1 MVCMRAGGLAAQAAG
16 ELEDFSSSRLFFLV
30 TKRFDSSEEGEGG
43 PGLGRFFI
51 KRRVGIGAGSDG
63 GQSAREA
70 EEGAQ
75 AAVQSV

>member
-1 MVCMRAGGLAAQAAG
+1 MYARRGLAAQAAG
-16 ELEDFSSSRLFFLV
+16 ELGDFSSSRLFFSV
-30 TKRFDSSEEGEGG
+30 TKRFDSSEEEGG

>member
-1 MVCMRAGGLAAQAAG
+1 MYARWGLAAQAAG
-16 ELEDFSSSRLFFLV
+16 ELEDFSSSRLFFVV
-30 TKRFDSSEEGEGG
+30 TKRFDSSEEGG

-63 GQSAREA
+63 GQSARET